1 MIHVLIV
8 EPQCLNGTMMATI
21 LQNESDMHVLGHVPD
36 MPSALQQANQCDVM
50 LVSAEMPDGGALELT
65 RQLRA
70 ARPKVLITGLIDS
83 PALILSYVEA
93 GAAGYILRDG
103 TSHELIQNVQAV
115 HSGRVQLPGSIVTLL
130 VERMREL
137 AALTQR
143 LERETIKGEPRGVEL
158 TERERVVL
166 SLLSQGMTNQEIAD
180 VLVIEAGTV
189 KNHVHNILKKLNV
202 SSRVAAARYFLFTES
217 EPAHAIRAVPN
228 PLLQPS
234 LPQPID
240 K

>member
-8 EPQCLNGTMMATI
+8 EPQCLNGTLMASV
-21 LQNESDMHVLGHVPD
+21 LQNQPDVHVMGHVPD
-36 MPSALQQANQCDVM
+36 VSSALQQTDHCDVV
-50 LVSAEMPDGGALELT
+50 LVSAELPDGGALEIT
-65 RQLRA
+65 RALRTG
-70 ARPKVLITGLIDS
+70 RPKVLITGLIDS

-103 TSHELIQNVQAV
+103 TSDELIRNVQAAHEGQV
-115 HSGRVQLPGSIVTLL
+115 RLPGSIVTLL

-137 AALTQR
+137 VAMTQR
-143 LERETIKGEPRGVEL
+143 LDQETLKGAPLRVEL
-158 TERERVVL
+158 TERERAVL
-166 SLLSQGMTNQEIAD
+166 ALLAQGLTNQEIAE

-202 SSRVAAARYFLFTES
+202 SSRVAAARYFLFTEADHTL
-217 EPAHAIRAVPN
+217 PAGR
-228 PLLQPS
+228 
-234 LPQPID
+234 PIERTLSTATAG